1 MSWKAVQKT
10 KQSRRS
16 FTAEFQREAVARL
29 WEGHSAPSVAERLG
43 LSNPSRWSRG
53 KSSQREQSGPV
64 AASLEARVPER
75 EVALARVTRERDSLK
90 KSVGHFRPG
99 PSPFSSWGA
108 TVTEPRRGRART

>member
-29 WEGHSAPSVAERLG
+29 WDGHSAPSVAERLG

-90 KSVGHFRPG
+90 KALVIFGQGHRFFQVGVPR
-99 PSPFSSWGA
+99 SRS
-108 TVTEPRRGRART
+108 PRRGRART